1 LNCSTSLRFAIT
13 FPLLVSMDPARRERP
28 RTKTSR
34 RAVAILV
41 ASLALAFGCSCK
53 SGGPAGGPL
62 LIGVVTKT
70 ETNPFFVKL
79 REAAAA
85 RAHQRG
91 AEVIAL
97 AGRFEGDSEG
107 QVTAIESLVS
117 KGVRGI
123 LVTPSNSSAI
133 LGAVKRAR
141 DKGILVTA
149 LDTATEPADAVE
161 GTFATDNR
169 EAGRLQGA
177 WLRAAL
183 AGRAAKVVMLNGTP
197 GSTVDT
203 ARRNGFLQG
212 FGIQDGDAAIVGRA
226 DAYGDQAKAQ
236 AAMENLLQ
244 AHPDVTVVYTIN
256 EPTARGAYA
265 AIAARGK
272 QGAILIGSI
281 DGGCGG
287 VADVKEGRL
296 GATVMQFPKKMAEEG
311 VDAVLEY
318 ARTGKRPVGFVDT
331 GAVLITDRPQP
342 GLAAENTAFGLAS
355 CWG

>member
-1 LNCSTSLRFAIT
+1 
-13 FPLLVSMDPARRERP
+13 MDPAQRERP

-34 RAVAILV
+34 RAAAWLV
-41 ASLALAFGCSCK
+41 AAIALALACSCK
-53 SGGPAGGPL
+53 SGGTAQGPL
-62 LIGVVTKT
+62 LIGLVTKT

-85 RAHQRG
+85 RAREQG

-97 AGRFEGDSEG
+97 AGKFEGDSEG

-141 DKGILVTA
+141 DKGILVAA
-149 LDTATEPADAVE
+149 LDTPTEPADAVE

-183 AGRAAKVVMLNGTP
+183 ASRPAKIVLLNGTP
-197 GSTVDT
+197 GSAVDND
-203 ARRNGFLQG
+203 RRNGFLQG
-212 FGIQDGDAAIVGRA
+212 IGIRDSDAAIVGRA
-226 DAYGDQAKAQ
+226 DAYGDQSKAQ

-244 AHPDVTVVYTIN
+244 AHPEVTVVYTIN
-256 EPTARGAYA
+256 EPTARGAYV

-272 QGAILIGSI
+272 QDQILIGSI
-281 DGGCGG
+281 DGGCSG
-287 VADVKEGRL
+287 VGDVKEGRL
-296 GATVMQFPKKMAEEG
+296 GATVMQFPKRMAEQG

-318 ARTGKRPVGFVDT
+318 TKTGKRPAGFIDT
-331 GAVLITDRPQP
+331 GAVLITDKPQP
-342 GLAAENTAFGLAS
+342 GVSGKDTTFGLAS

>member
-1 LNCSTSLRFAIT
+1 MALTS
-13 FPLLVSMDPARRERP
+13 
-28 RTKTSR
+28 
-34 RAVAILV
+34 
-41 ASLALAFGCSCK
+41 SCK
-53 SGGPAGGPL
+53 SGSSTPGPL
-62 LIGVVTKT
+62 LIGIVTKT

-85 RAHQRG
+85 RARLQG

-97 AGRFEGDSEG
+97 AGKFEGDSEG

-117 KGVRGI
+117 KGVKGI

-141 DKGILVTA
+141 DKGILVAA
-149 LDTATEPADAVE
+149 LDTPTEPADAVE

-177 WLRAAL
+177 WLRASLGA
-183 AGRAAKVVMLNGTP
+183 RAAKIVMLNGTP
-197 GSTVDT
+197 GSAVDT
-203 ARRNGFLQG
+203 DRRNGFLQG
-212 FGIQDGDAAIVGRA
+212 FGVQEGDTAIVGRA
-226 DAYGDQAKAQ
+226 DAYGDQSKAH

-265 AIAARGK
+265 AIAARDK
-272 QGAILIGSI
+272 QDLILIGSI
-281 DGGCGG
+281 DGGCSG
-287 VADVKEGRL
+287 VTDVKDGRL
-296 GATVMQFPKKMAEEG
+296 GATVMQFPKRMAEQG

-318 ARTGKRPVGFVDT
+318 VKTGKRPVGFVDT
-331 GAVLITDRPQP
+331 GAVLITNRPQP
-342 GLAAENTAFGLAS
+342 GLGSKDTTFGLAS

>member
-1 LNCSTSLRFAIT
+1 
-13 FPLLVSMDPARRERP
+13 MDPRAER
-28 RTKTSR
+28 SR
-34 RAVAILV
+34 KQPSPRAVPRPVAIAMAVV
-41 ASLALAFGCSCK
+41 ALALASSCK
-53 SGGPAGGPL
+53 ASDPAHDRL
-62 LIGVVTKT
+62 LIGLVTKT

-79 REAAAA
+79 REAATA
-85 RAHQRG
+85 RAREQG

-133 LGAVKRAR
+133 LSAVKRAR
-141 DKGILVTA
+141 DKGILVAA
-149 LDTATEPADAVE
+149 LDTPTDPADAVE

-183 AGRAAKVVMLNGTP
+183 SGKAAKVVLLNGTP
-197 GSTVDT
+197 GSAVDSD
-203 ARRNGFLQG
+203 RRNGFLQG
-212 FGIQDGDAAIVGRA
+212 FGIAEGDPSIVGRA
-226 DAYGDQAKAQ
+226 DAYGDQTKAQ
-236 AAMENLLQ
+236 TAMENLLQ

-272 QGAILIGSI
+272 QDQIVMASI
-281 DGGCGG
+281 DGGCDG
-287 VADVKEGRL
+287 VADVKDGKL
-296 GATVMQFPKKMAEEG
+296 GATVMQFPKRMAEQG
-311 VDAVLEY
+311 VDAVVNY
-318 ARTGKRPVGFVDT
+318 AKTGQRPEGFVDT

-342 GLAAENTAFGLAS
+342 GLSAKDTIFGLAS

>member
-1 LNCSTSLRFAIT
+1 
-13 FPLLVSMDPARRERP
+13 LLA
-28 RTKTSR
+28 
-34 RAVAILV
+34 AVV
-41 ASLALAFGCSCK
+41 ALALTGSCK
-53 SGGPAGGPL
+53 SGGPARGPL
-62 LIGVVTKT
+62 LIGLVTKT

-85 RAHQRG
+85 RAREQG

-97 AGRFEGDSEG
+97 AGKFEGDSEG

-141 DKGILVTA
+141 DKGILVAA
-149 LDTATEPADAVE
+149 LDTPTEPADAVE

-183 AGRAAKVVMLNGTP
+183 SGRAAKVVLLNGTP
-197 GSTVDT
+197 GSAVDT
-203 ARRNGFLQG
+203 DRRNGFLQG
-212 FGIQDGDAAIVGRA
+212 FGIRDGDAAVVGRA
-226 DAYGDQAKAQ
+226 DAYGDQSKAQ

-256 EPTARGAYA
+256 EPTARGAYV

-272 QGAILIGSI
+272 QEQILIGSI
-281 DGGCGG
+281 DGGCAG

-296 GATVMQFPKKMAEEG
+296 GATVMQFPKRMAEQG

-318 ARTGKRPVGFVDT
+318 TKTGKRPAGFVDT

-342 GLAAENTAFGLAS
+342 GVGGKDTTFGLSS

>member
-1 LNCSTSLRFAIT
+1 
-13 FPLLVSMDPARRERP
+13 MDPARHERS

-34 RAVAILV
+34 RAVALLT
-41 ASLALAFGCSCK
+41 AALALACSCK
-53 SGGPAGGPL
+53 SSGPAHGLP
-62 LIGVVTKT
+62 LIGLVTKT

-79 REAAAA
+79 REAATA
-85 RAHQRG
+85 RAEQQG

-97 AGRFEGDSEG
+97 AGKFDGDSEG

-149 LDTATEPADAVE
+149 LDTATEPADAVD

-183 AGRAAKVVMLNGTP
+183 AGKAAKIVMLNGTP
-197 GSTVDT
+197 GSAVDT
-203 ARRNGFLQG
+203 ARRNGFLRG
-212 FGIQDGDAAIVGRA
+212 FGIEDGDAAIVGRA
-226 DAYGDQAKAQ
+226 DAYGDQTKAQ

-244 AHPDVTVVYTIN
+244 AHPDATVVYTIN

-265 AIAARGK
+265 AILARGK
-272 QGAILIGSI
+272 QGQILIGSI

-296 GATVMQFPKKMAEEG
+296 GATVMQFPKRMAEDG
-311 VDAVLEY
+311 IDAVLQY
-318 ARTGKRPVGFVDT
+318 AKTGKRPAGFVDT

-342 GLAAENTAFGLAS
+342 GLASEKTAFGLAS